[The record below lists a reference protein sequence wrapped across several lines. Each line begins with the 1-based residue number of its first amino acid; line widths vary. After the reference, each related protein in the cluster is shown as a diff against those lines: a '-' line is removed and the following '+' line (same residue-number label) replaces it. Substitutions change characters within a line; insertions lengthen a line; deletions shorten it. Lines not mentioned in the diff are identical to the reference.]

1 MIQYGIK
8 DSGGAIPSYRYYAYC
23 LHPHNLHIY
32 KFKYFLFT
40 FDNTFHTQ
48 KKYFLKIRKK
58 IFVRNS

>member
-32 KFKYFLFT
+32 KFIYFLST
-40 FDNTFHTQ
+40 FDNTFHT
-48 KKYFLKIRKK
+48 KKNISSKSEKNIC
-58 IFVRNS
+58 

>member
-23 LHPHNLHIY
+23 FHPHNLHIY
-32 KFKYFLFT
+32 KLIYFLST

-48 KKYFLKIRKK
+48 KIFPQNPKK
-58 IFVRNS
+58 IFVKNS